1 MKQHSD
7 IFSALSLVKGNK
19 NAEMKWSTGPWSTFN
34 DFQVEYKCLFT
45 DEVFELEGPFY
56 TRTLIKPDRE
66 LRDDL
71 MDVFG
76 LQNVDK
82 MNRMEEALYKYTITK
97 KGEQTHTMKGANNSY
112 TFDMDTPPRTK
123 KEFFE
128 QDNWTEGLID
138 TPPECEH
145 GFSGPCFHCCKE
157 DVEVE
162 PQQSKPSSR
171 RDSMTISEDGY
182 QPTDAEID
190 NIFEPQQPECEH
202 EWSDY
207 RHGATA
213 MWCTKCKIKLVD
225 AQKTLTEGVAS
236 GIVASGLD
244 ECVEKYKEDISCLI
258 HNVGGSQNDIE
269 AWVNHYEETLTKHW
283 PKEQPKASGIDGM
296 YKFIDELETNMKD
309 YFDFPKPY
317 TGFAKMVERHAKKHW
332 PKTPDH
338 EKVADRFMREV
349 EVPQSLDYRPTI
361 LKILKQ
367 EYGV

>member
-157 DVEVE
+157 DVVVE

-225 AQKTLTEGVAS
+225 AQKTLTEGV
-236 GIVASGLD
+236 
-244 ECVEKYKEDISCLI
+244 
-258 HNVGGSQNDIE
+258 
-269 AWVNHYEETLTKHW
+269 
-283 PKEQPKASGIDGM
+283 ASGIDGM